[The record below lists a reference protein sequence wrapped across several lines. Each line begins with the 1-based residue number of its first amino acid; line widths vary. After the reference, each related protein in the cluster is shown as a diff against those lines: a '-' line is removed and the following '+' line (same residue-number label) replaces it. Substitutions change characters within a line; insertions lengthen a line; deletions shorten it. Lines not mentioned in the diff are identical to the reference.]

1 MKFKFLSNFKYIIFT
16 YRINILID
24 FYILILHSRLMSN
37 SIIIIVAFSLF
48 ALSRSAMD
56 INKTMINIISPD
68 SLRNKYT
75 DSNFCNDF
83 PT

>member
-1 MKFKFLSNFKYIIFT
+1 
-16 YRINILID
+16 
-24 FYILILHSRLMSN
+24 MSN